1 MINIQNE
8 GTTRTYSS
16 VNGRTP
22 HVSNI
27 DWKAVSD
34 GRNIDL
40 LVDIE
45 KTGSEPMQLQ
55 TRLDWSD
62 LAKVLKHPEPEGF
75 PMIRRRKPTPYPIL
89 EIEDDDEEAPQL
101 MEMPRELLFE
111 PAGITHISSPLPTQ
125 KRRKTANKRKAV
137 NNKRKKS
144 VKRNKNMSKK
154 NKSII
159 SSLFT
164 Q

>member
-16 VNGRTP
+16 VNGQAPR
-22 HVSNI
+22 VSNI

-40 LVDIE
+40 SVDIE
-45 KTGSEPMQLQ
+45 KTGSKPMHLQ
-55 TRLDWSD
+55 TQLDWSD
-62 LAKVLKHPEPEGF
+62 LAKVLKHPEPNGF

-89 EIEDDDEEAPQL
+89 EIEDDDQAPQL
-101 MEMPRELLFE
+101 VEVPRELLLE
-111 PAGITHISSPLPTQ
+111 PAGVTHISSPLPIQ
-125 KRRKTANKRKAV
+125 KRRKTTSKRKAS

-144 VKRNKNMSKK
+144 VKRKKSMSKK
-154 NKSII
+154 SKSMI

-164 Q
+164 E

>member
-16 VNGRTP
+16 VNGQPPR
-22 HVSNI
+22 VSNI
-27 DWKAVSD
+27 DWTAVSD

-40 LVDIE
+40 SVDIE
-45 KTGSEPMQLQ
+45 KTGSKPMHLQ
-55 TRLDWSD
+55 TQLDWSD
-62 LAKVLKHPEPEGF
+62 LAKVLKHPEPNGF
-75 PMIRRRKPTPYPIL
+75 PMMRRRKPTPYPIL
-89 EIEDDDEEAPQL
+89 EIEDDDQAPQL
-101 MEMPRELLFE
+101 VEVPRELLLE
-111 PAGITHISSPLPTQ
+111 PAGITHISSPLPT
-125 KRRKTANKRKAV
+125 KKKRKTTNKRKATD
-137 NNKRKKS
+137 KRKKS
-144 VKRNKNMSKK
+144 VKKRNRTSKK

>member
-16 VNGRTP
+16 VNGQPPRLST
-22 HVSNI
+22 I
-27 DWKAVSD
+27 DWSAVSD

-40 LVDIE
+40 SVDIE
-45 KTGSEPMQLQ
+45 KSGSKPIHLQ
-55 TRLDWSD
+55 TQLDWSD
-62 LAKVLKHPEPEGF
+62 LAKVLKHPEPNGF
-75 PMIRRRKPTPYPIL
+75 PMNRRRKPTPYPIL
-89 EIEDDDEEAPQL
+89 EIEDDDQAPQL
-101 MEMPRELLFE
+101 VEVPRELLLE
-111 PAGITHISSPLPTQ
+111 PSGITHISSPLPAQ
-125 KRRKTANKRKAV
+125 KRRKTTNKHKAG

-144 VKRNKNMSKK
+144 IKKRNSTSKK
-154 NKSII
+154 SQSII

>member
-16 VNGRTP
+16 VNGQAPR
-22 HVSNI
+22 VSNI

-40 LVDIE
+40 SVDIE
-45 KTGSEPMQLQ
+45 KTGSKPMHLQ
-55 TRLDWSD
+55 TQLDWSD
-62 LAKVLKHPEPEGF
+62 LAKVLKHPEPNGF
-75 PMIRRRKPTPYPIL
+75 PMMRRRKPTAYPIL
-89 EIEDDDEEAPQL
+89 EIEDDDQAPQL
-101 MEMPRELLFE
+101 VEVPRELLLE

-125 KRRKTANKRKAV
+125 KRRKTTNKRKATD
-137 NNKRKKS
+137 KRKKS
-144 VKRNKNMSKK
+144 VKKRNRTSKK

>member
-16 VNGRTP
+16 VNGQP
-22 HVSNI
+22 LLVSNI

-34 GRNIDL
+34 GRKIDL

-45 KTGSEPMQLQ
+45 KTGSKPMQLQ
-55 TRLDWSD
+55 TQLDWSD
-62 LAKVLKHPEPEGF
+62 LAKVLKHPEPDGF
-75 PMIRRRKPTPYPIL
+75 PMMRRRKPTPYPIL

-101 MEMPRELLFE
+101 MEVPRELLFE
-111 PAGITHISSPLPTQ
+111 PAGITHISSPLIME
-125 KRRKTANKRKAV
+125 KRSTIKNRSTINNKRKTT

-144 VKRNKNMSKK
+144 VRRKKNTSKK
-154 NKSII
+154 GKK
-159 SSLFT
+159 
-164 Q
+164 